1 MATAGYQVR
10 ALLFDVFGT
19 VVDWRSGIV
28 RELSDWGTDNHVVAD
43 WPAIADGWRG
53 LYQPAMER
61 IRQGNRGFV
70 RLDILHEENLREIFA
85 QHGLDVPSGN
95 SMHRLVTAWHRLDPW
110 PDAVA
115 GLTRLKTRYTI
126 APCSNGNIAL
136 ITNMA
141 KRAGLPWDVV
151 LGAEVAQAY
160 KPHPQAYLGSAD
172 ALALKPEECMMV
184 AAHLDDLQ
192 AAAELGFATAYVPRP
207 DERGKGAGAAT
218 AAKGSVDHVADDFN
232 KLADELGCYTRSQ

>member
-1 MATAGYQVR
+1 MTGEYQIK

-19 VVDWRSGIV
+19 VVDWRSSIV
-28 RELSDWGTDNHVVAD
+28 RELASWGSDNHVIAD
-43 WPAIADGWRG
+43 WPGVADGWRA

-61 IRQGNRGFV
+61 IRTGNRGFV
-70 RLDILHEENLREIFA
+70 RLDILHEENLRDIFT
-85 QHGLDVPSGN
+85 QHGLDVPTGN
-95 SMHRLVTAWHRLDPW
+95 ELHRLVSAWHRLDPW
-110 PDAVA
+110 PDAA
-115 GLTRLKTRYTI
+115 SGLTRLKTKYTI

-160 KPHPQAYLGSAD
+160 KPDPQAYLGSAD

-184 AAHLDDLQ
+184 AAHLDDLE

-207 DERGKGAGAAT
+207 DEHGKGTGAAV
-218 AAKGSVDHVADDFN
+218 APEGSVDHVADDFN
-232 KLADELGCYTRSQ
+232 SLADKLGC

>member
-1 MATAGYQVR
+1 MDRKTEIK

-19 VVDWRSGIV
+19 VVDWRSSIV
-28 RELSDWGTDNHVVAD
+28 RELSAWGKDTQVIAD

-53 LYQPAMER
+53 LYQPAMQR
-61 IRQGNRGFV
+61 IRAGNRGFV
-70 RLDILHEENLREIFA
+70 RLDILHEENLRDIFA
-85 QHGLDVPSGN
+85 EHGLDAPIGEE
-95 SMHRLVTAWHRLDPW
+95 MHRLVTAWHRLDPW
-110 PDAVA
+110 PDCVS
-115 GLTRLKTRYTI
+115 GLTRLKTRHII

-160 KPHPQAYLGSAD
+160 KPEAQAYLGSAD
-172 ALALKPEECMMV
+172 ALSLRPDQCMMV
-184 AAHLDDLQ
+184 AAHLDDLE

-207 DERGKGAGAAT
+207 DEHGEGAGAETAT
-218 AAKGSVDHVADDFN
+218 EGAVDHVAVDFN
-232 KLADELGCYTRSQ
+232 ALADQLDC

>member
-1 MATAGYQVR
+1 MTR
-10 ALLFDVFGT
+10 DTEIKALLFDVFGT
-19 VVDWRSGIV
+19 VVDWRSSII
-28 RELSDWGTDNHVVAD
+28 RELSAWGTDTHVVAD

-61 IRQGNRGFV
+61 IREGNRGFV
-70 RLDILHEENLREIFA
+70 RLDILHEENLRDIFA
-85 QHGLDVPSGN
+85 EHGLDAPIGEEV
-95 SMHRLVTAWHRLDPW
+95 HRLVTAWHRLDPW
-110 PDAVA
+110 PDCVA
-115 GLTRLKTRYTI
+115 GLTRLKTRYVI

-160 KPHPQAYLGSAD
+160 KPHAQAYLGSAD
-172 ALALKPEECMMV
+172 ALSLKPEQCMMV
-184 AAHLDDLQ
+184 AAHLDDLE

-207 DERGKGAGAAT
+207 DEHGKGAGAQIAPD
-218 AAKGSVDHVADDFN
+218 GSVDHIAADFN
-232 KLADELGCYTRSQ
+232 ALADNLGC

>member
-1 MATAGYQVR
+1 MTGDYQTK
-10 ALLFDVFGT
+10 ALFFDVFGT
-19 VVDWRSGIV
+19 VVDWRSSII
-28 RELSDWGTDNHVVAD
+28 RELSEWGQDTHVVAD
-43 WPAIADGWRG
+43 WPAIADGWRA

-61 IRQGNRGFV
+61 IRAGNRGFV
-70 RLDILHEENLREIFA
+70 RLDILHEENLCEIFTR
-85 QHGLDVPSGN
+85 HGLNVPTGEDL
-95 SMHRLVTAWHRLDPW
+95 HRLVTAWHRLDPW
-110 PDAVA
+110 PDAVS
-115 GLTRLKTRYTI
+115 GLMRLKTRYII

-172 ALALKPEECMMV
+172 ALGLKPEECMMV
-184 AAHLDDLQ
+184 AAHLDDLE

-207 DERGKGAGAAT
+207 DEHGAGAGADT
-218 AAKGSVDHVADDFN
+218 APEGAVDHVADDFGT
-232 KLADELGCYTRSQ
+232 LADALGC

>member
-1 MATAGYQVR
+1 MTHGYETK

-19 VVDWRSGIV
+19 VVDWRSGII
-28 RELSDWGTDNHVVAD
+28 RELSAWGTDAHVIAD
-43 WPAIADGWRG
+43 WPAVADGWRG

-61 IRQGNRGFV
+61 IREGNRGFV
-70 RLDILHEENLREIFA
+70 RLDILHEENLRDIFA
-85 QHGLDVPSGN
+85 EHGLDAPIGED
-95 SMHRLVTAWHRLDPW
+95 MHRLVTAWHRLDPW
-110 PDAVA
+110 PDAVS
-115 GLTRLKTRYTI
+115 GLARLKTRHII

-160 KPHPQAYLGSAD
+160 KPHAQAYLGSTD
-172 ALALKPEECMMV
+172 ALSLRPEQCMMV
-184 AAHLDDLQ
+184 AAHLDDLE

-207 DERGKGAGAAT
+207 DEHGKGAGAKT
-218 AAKGSVDHVADDFN
+218 APDGSVDYVAVDFN
-232 KLADELGCYTRSQ
+232 ALADQLDC

>member
-1 MATAGYQVR
+1 MAHGYKIK

-19 VVDWRSGIV
+19 VVDWRTSII
-28 RELSDWGTDNHVVAD
+28 RELSAWGTDTHVVAD
-43 WPAIADGWRG
+43 WPAVADGWRG

-61 IRQGNRGFV
+61 IRAGNRGFV
-70 RLDILHEENLREIFA
+70 RLDILHEENLRDIFA
-85 QHGLDVPSGN
+85 EHGLDAPIGEE
-95 SMHRLVTAWHRLDPW
+95 MHRLVTAWHRLDPW
-110 PDAVA
+110 PDVVS
-115 GLTRLKTRYTI
+115 GLTRLKTRYVI

-160 KPHPQAYLGSAD
+160 KPHAQAYLGSAD
-172 ALALKPEECMMV
+172 ALSLKPEECMMV
-184 AAHLDDLQ
+184 AAHLDDLE

-207 DERGKGAGAAT
+207 DEHGKGAGAKT
-218 AAKGSVDHVADDFN
+218 APEGSVDHVAADFN
-232 KLADELGCYTRSQ
+232 ALAGDLGC

>member
-1 MATAGYQVR
+1 MIRGYETK

-19 VVDWRSGIV
+19 VVDWRSGII
-28 RELSDWGTDNHVVAD
+28 RELSAWGTDAHVVAD

-61 IRQGNRGFV
+61 IRAGNRGFV

-85 QHGLDVPSGN
+85 QHGLDAPTGEDL
-95 SMHRLVTAWHRLDPW
+95 HRLVTAWHRLDPW
-110 PDAVA
+110 PDAVS
-115 GLTRLKTRYTI
+115 GLTRLKAKYII

-172 ALALKPEECMMV
+172 ALSLLPEECMMV
-184 AAHLDDLQ
+184 AAHLDDLE
-192 AAAELGFATAYVPRP
+192 AAAELGLATAYVPRS
-207 DERGKGAGAAT
+207 EEHGKGAGAKT
-218 AAKGSVDHVADDFN
+218 AAEGSVDYVAADFN
-232 KLADELGCYTRSQ
+232 ALAGQLDC

>member
-1 MATAGYQVR
+1 MAHGYEIR

-19 VVDWRSGIV
+19 VVDWRSGII
-28 RELSDWGTDNHVVAD
+28 RELSTWGEDTHVVAD

-61 IRQGNRGFV
+61 IRAGNRGFV

-85 QHGLDVPSGN
+85 EHGLDAPTGEDLQ
-95 SMHRLVTAWHRLDPW
+95 RLVTAWHRLDPW
-110 PDAVA
+110 PDAVS
-115 GLTRLKTRYTI
+115 GLTRLKTKHII

-136 ITNMA
+136 ITKMA

-160 KPHPQAYLGSAD
+160 KPHAQAYLGSAD
-172 ALALKPEECMMV
+172 ALALKPEQCMMV
-184 AAHLDDLQ
+184 AAHLDDLE
-192 AAAELGFATAYVPRP
+192 AAAELGLATAYVPRP
-207 DERGKGAGAAT
+207 DEHGKGAGAET
-218 AAKGSVDHVADDFN
+218 AAEGTVDHVAVDFN
-232 KLADELGCYTRSQ
+232 ELAEGLGC

>member
-1 MATAGYQVR
+1 MTRDYEIK

-19 VVDWRSGIV
+19 VVDWRSGII
-28 RELSDWGTDNHVVAD
+28 RELSAWGTDTHVVAD

-61 IRQGNRGFV
+61 IRAGNRGFV
-70 RLDILHEENLREIFA
+70 RLDILHEENLRDIFA
-85 QHGLDVPSGN
+85 EHGLDAPIGEE
-95 SMHRLVTAWHRLDPW
+95 MHRLVTAWHRLDPW
-110 PDAVA
+110 PDCVS
-115 GLTRLKTRYTI
+115 GLTRLKASYVI

-160 KPHPQAYLGSAD
+160 KPHAQAYLGSAD
-172 ALALKPEECMMV
+172 ALSLKPEQCMMV
-184 AAHLDDLQ
+184 AAHLDDLE

-207 DERGKGAGAAT
+207 DEHGKGTGAKT
-218 AAKGSVDHVADDFN
+218 APDGSVDHVAIDFN
-232 KLADELGCYTRSQ
+232 ALAENLDC